1 MAIKIRNIT
10 IKAVND
16 SKNVIDIVFI
26 AATTSIT
33 TLMSLIFLGDHGSIS
48 IGFIAIALLIGATG
62 IIILTFVPKVGYIL
76 ILSMISSYID

>member
-33 TLMSLIFLGDHGSIS
+33 TLMSLIFLGGHGNIS
-48 IGFIAIALLIGATG
+48 RGFIAIALLIGATG